1 MCFSLL
7 WLIQTLVWIVVVAA
21 VVAILYLVVPYLL
34 NMLGIA
40 SGVVMQVITRSTAD
54 SRRNRMPSSRATF
67 LISEVG
73 RFARISSRIRSVRS
87 SSSQIAKR
95 PLYPVPLHSMQPT
108 PS

>member
-40 SGVVMQVITRSTAD
+40 SGIVMQVIRIIIAAIIIIAVLWLFYDVVTCAGLGS
-54 SRRNRMPSSRATF
+54 SPYRRLP
-67 LISEVG
+67 
-73 RFARISSRIRSVRS
+73 
-87 SSSQIAKR
+87 
-95 PLYPVPLHSMQPT
+95 
-108 PS
+108 